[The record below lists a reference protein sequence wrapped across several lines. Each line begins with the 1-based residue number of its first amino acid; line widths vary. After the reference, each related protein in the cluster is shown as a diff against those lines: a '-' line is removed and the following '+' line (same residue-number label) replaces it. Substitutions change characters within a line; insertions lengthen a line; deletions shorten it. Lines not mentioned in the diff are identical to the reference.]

1 MIKRYAVSDCFFYVA
16 VLLCAKLLSKG
27 TYRSPFESGTNG
39 KTAVSENRGIKGQRF
54 LVPIIGYENY
64 CTPNVSKANTA
75 LLGLDFMYRRN
86 SGFTV

>member
-1 MIKRYAVSDCFFYVA
+1 MRFRTAFFTLPFCFVQSF
-16 VLLCAKLLSKG
+16 LSKG
-27 TYRSPFESGTNG
+27 TYRSPFESGMNG

-64 CTPNVSKANTA
+64 CNPNVSKANTA